1 MKPRHKVSPAAL
13 ELIKSYEGL
22 RRTAAQAPDGRW
34 TVGYGHTRSAREGA
48 TVSAADAEALLLYD
62 VRTVAAAVNG
72 WTFAPLTQ
80 NQFDALV
87 AFAFNVGLPAFR
99 TSNVLRRVNEGSHLQ
114 AASALDGWRRAEF
127 EGEAQ
132 VIDGLVRRR
141 AAEKALFLS
150 LAEGPVVVP
159 TPILPPRMDYGVG
172 VLQER
177 PLELVSP
184 LEGDAAPS
192 LVPPRAT
199 PEAPAQPQRRPAAA
213 AAADNVSE
221 RLRALF
227 PDARPPE
234 AQAGPVDAPF
244 APETPD
250 DPPPSERRAE
260 SPFPP
265 AVAAPE
271 AVAPAEL
278 TRDAA
283 DLDPAR
289 LVAPPAPPTPPVA
302 TLADAPSEPLAPTPE
317 ADPERPVAERWP
329 YLLLFLG
336 GAVLFVAG
344 ISASM
349 EGRALLGLP
358 LSFVG
363 TGCIAVAVYFL
374 LKRIDG
380 RD

>member
-1 MKPRHKVSPAAL
+1 MKPRQKVSPAAL
-13 ELIKSYEGL
+13 ELIKSFEGL
-22 RRTAAQAPDGRW
+22 RRTAARAPDGRW

-48 TVSAADAEALLLYD
+48 TVSEADAEGLLLYD

-99 TSNVLRRVNEGSHLQ
+99 TSNVLRRVNEGSLLQ
-114 AASALDGWRRAEF
+114 AASALDSWRRADF
-127 EGEAQ
+127 EGESQ
-132 VIDGLVRRR
+132 VIDALVRRR

-150 LAEGPVVVP
+150 VADGPVVVP
-159 TPILPPRMDYGVG
+159 TPVLPPRMDYAVG

-184 LEGDAAPS
+184 LDGDAAPA
-192 LVPPRAT
+192 RA
-199 PEAPAQPQRRPAAA
+199 EAADDVSTSPLRPTSAAA
-213 AAADNVSE
+213 VDSVSE

-234 AQAGPVDAPF
+234 TGPV
-244 APETPD
+244 PETRSPD
-250 DPPPSERRAE
+250 QDGT
-260 SPFPP
+260 SPFPS
-265 AVAAPE
+265 ATAAPE
-271 AVAPAEL
+271 AIASAEL
-278 TRDAA
+278 DPPSE

-289 LVAPPAPPTPPVA
+289 QVAPPAPTTAPPETLTA
-302 TLADAPSEPLAPTPE
+302 TPLAPTPE
-317 ADPERPVAERWP
+317 PESPPTRVERWP

-344 ISASM
+344 ISATM
-349 EGRALLGLP
+349 EGRPILGFP
-358 LSFVG
+358 LSFAG
-363 TGCIAVAVYFL
+363 IACIAVSVYFL
-374 LKRIDG
+374 LKRIDQQE
-380 RD
+380 